1 MKVKK
6 YVTQSIAMLMCVVV
20 LSLSIGGNFCF
31 YNNIAK
37 AHAADPFT
45 ITMGS
50 LALEEIIM
58 GIAIAVLGADVAYQY
73 RDEILDAYKEFS
85 KNGNNLYAGQN
96 LFEVY
101 SNGEHS
107 VRTWDEYEEIL
118 KGMGSTASEVFDD
131 YKEKFNNVYVKPSK
145 EYLQY
150 VADFYTNIFNNAKSD
165 DGIIDVTGTGYI
177 TGLSEYLSQ
186 KYFTSYQINSA
197 GNYIYSGDF
206 ISYVSTYTS
215 NGEKRHRDVIVNYGS
230 CNYKYPMVAYKASDG
245 VNGFSIG
252 CLGVSGKSVV
262 YPIYANTISNGSYV
276 EHDYGPSENLNSTE
290 SGSVSNDM
298 GYLYGWSSSFTK
310 GTTFWGITSCPL
322 FNNKTDAQNAIK
334 TGDFSK
340 ALNFKI
346 SLDSI
351 AVTGDDIP
359 TVGNWEELWERLKNP
374 DLPWWFLNPDALPG
388 TNAVDLPWFDVAGL
402 HDWANDIPDIKDG
415 IIDTAP
421 DIPWTDVW
429 DKVIDIPDVIIPEI
443 DFPYPGVQD
452 PSIPKVDDP
461 TKPGVYDP
469 STDKPIDLTDE
480 MEGIAD
486 YVPTLADSFTDLG
499 NGLKTKFPFSIPW
512 DIHYILSGLASAP
525 KAPRFELPLKVERY
539 GIDETI
545 VVDMA
550 RFQVLSDLSRSIF
563 SLLFAMVLINLTIK
577 VIGSL
582 KEE

>member
-6 YVTQSIAMLMCVVV
+6 YITQSIAMLMCVVV
-20 LSLSIGGNFCF
+20 LSFSIGGNFCF
-31 YNNIAK
+31 YNNISK

-101 SNGEHS
+101 SNGERS

-118 KGMGSTASEVFDD
+118 KGIGSTASETFDD
-131 YKEKFNNVYVKPSK
+131 YKDKFNNVYVRPAK

-150 VADFYTNIFNNAKSD
+150 VADFYTDLFTGSPVVGDATYI
-165 DGIIDVTGTGYI
+165 DGLAEYLKQEYFDSSIIDSMVSGDSYLIKSYVSDYYQCPSCKSTTISTYQLELNATGIYAYYKWGTDSYGKSNYSLYTWKTGSHYI
-177 TGLSEYLSQ
+177 DTSILATQIFPCCGYTRKTNGYTLKGFIATLNIP
-186 KYFTSYQINSA
+186 YFTSIDA
-197 GNYIYSGDF
+197 MDLF
-206 ISYVSTYTS
+206 LKT
-215 NGEKRHRDVIVNYGS
+215 GEGYENAL
-230 CNYKYPMVAYKASDG
+230 NYKTA
-245 VNGFSIG
+245 
-252 CLGVSGKSVV
+252 L
-262 YPIYANTISNGSYV
+262 
-276 EHDYGPSENLNSTE
+276 
-290 SGSVSNDM
+290 
-298 GYLYGWSSSFTK
+298 
-310 GTTFWGITSCPL
+310 
-322 FNNKTDAQNAIK
+322 DA
-334 TGDFSK
+334 
-340 ALNFKI
+340 
-346 SLDSI
+346 I

-402 HDWANDIPDIKDG
+402 HDWANDIPNTRDG
-415 IIDTAP
+415 IIDSNP
-421 DIPWTDVW
+421 DIPWSDVW

-469 STDKPIDLTDE
+469 STDKPIDLTNE

-512 DIHYILSGLASAP
+512 DIHYILSGLATTP

-539 GIDETI
+539 GINETI

>member
-6 YVTQSIAMLMCVVV
+6 YVTQFIAILMCVVV

-37 AHAADPFT
+37 AHAAGTVT
-45 ITMGS
+45 ITLGS
-50 LALEEIIM
+50 LALEEIILS
-58 GIAIAVLGADVAYQY
+58 IAIAVLGAEVAYQY
-73 RDEILDAYKEFS
+73 RDEIIDAFKEYS
-85 KNGNNLYAGQN
+85 ENGSTLYTRNNLMEFY
-96 LFEVY
+96 Y
-101 SNGEHS
+101 NGEYYS
-107 VRTWDEYEEIL
+107 LDWDDYAEML
-118 KGMGSTASEVFDD
+118 KGMGSTASESFDD
-131 YKEKFNNVYVKPSK
+131 YKEKFNNTYVKPAK

-150 VADFYTNIFNNAKSD
+150 VADFYTDLFTGSPVIGDSTYI
-165 DGIIDVTGTGYI
+165 DGLAEYLKQEYFDSSIIDQM
-177 TGLSEYLSQ
+177 LSGETYEL
-186 KYFTSYQINSA
+186 KID
-197 GNYIYSGDF
+197 YIYNNEWCN
-206 ISYVSTYTS
+206 IYTK
-215 NGEKRHRDVIVNYGS
+215 NVRVYGS
-230 CNYKYPMVAYKASDG
+230 CHMENTGFVASYRSTSTAGHECLSLWDSSNPFNININLIWECGHDTHSQLWKNRSNISYHSLTA
-245 VNGFSIG
+245 NIPIFS
-252 CLGVSGKSVV
+252 
-262 YPIYANTISNGSYV
+262 SYV
-276 EHDYGPSENLNSTE
+276 EMDEFL
-290 SGSVSNDM
+290 
-298 GYLYGWSSSFTK
+298 
-310 GTTFWGITSCPL
+310 
-322 FNNKTDAQNAIK
+322 K
-334 TGDFSK
+334 TGEGLEN
-340 ALNFKI
+340 ALNYKTA
-346 SLDSI
+346 LDAI

-402 HDWANDIPDIKDG
+402 HDWANDIPNVRDG
-415 IIDTAP
+415 IIDTNP
-421 DIPWTDVW
+421 DIPWSDVW

-461 TKPGVYDP
+461 VKPGVYDP
-469 STDKPIDLTDE
+469 STDKPLDLTDE

-512 DIHYILSGLASAP
+512 DIHYILSGLATTP

-563 SLLFAMVLINLTIK
+563 SLLFAVVLINLTIK

>member
-6 YVTQSIAMLMCVVV
+6 YITQSIAMLMCVVV

-31 YNNIAK
+31 YNNITK
-37 AHAADPFT
+37 AHAAGTVT
-45 ITMGS
+45 ITLGS
-50 LALEEIIM
+50 LALEEIILS
-58 GIAIAVLGADVAYQY
+58 IAIAVLGAEVAYQY
-73 RDEILDAYKEFS
+73 RDEIIDAFKEYS
-85 KNGNNLYAGQN
+85 ENGSTLYTRNNLMEFY
-96 LFEVY
+96 Y
-101 SNGEHS
+101 NGEYYS
-107 VRTWDEYEEIL
+107 LDWDDYAEML
-118 KGMGSTASEVFDD
+118 KSMGSNASESFDD
-131 YKEKFNNVYVKPSK
+131 YKDKFNNTYVKPVK

-150 VADFYTNIFNNAKSD
+150 VADFYTDLFTGSSAVGDATYIDGLAEYLKQEYFDSSIIDKMVSGESYQLKFSTAMNKMFTCKTHNTSCHITHFADCEVNGFYAAYFTTSGANASCTLEIR
-165 DGIIDVTGTGYI
+165 GIIDGQNKKFTGY
-177 TGLSEYLSQ
+177 TGL
-186 KYFTSYQINSA
+186 
-197 GNYIYSGDF
+197 
-206 ISYVSTYTS
+206 
-215 NGEKRHRDVIVNYGS
+215 
-230 CNYKYPMVAYKASDG
+230 
-245 VNGFSIG
+245 
-252 CLGVSGKSVV
+252 
-262 YPIYANTISNGSYV
+262 
-276 EHDYGPSENLNSTE
+276 
-290 SGSVSNDM
+290 
-298 GYLYGWSSSFTK
+298 
-310 GTTFWGITSCPL
+310 TSCGDVVTWSVINYDSMCTNLPL
-322 FNNKTDAQNAIK
+322 FSSYSELLNFLQTGEGWENAINK
-334 TGDFSK
+334 K
-340 ALNFKI
+340 IAL
-346 SLDSI
+346 DTI

-402 HDWANDIPDIKDG
+402 HDWANDIPNVRDG
-415 IIDTAP
+415 IIDTNP

-443 DFPYPGVQD
+443 DFPYPGIHD

-461 TKPGVYDP
+461 VKPGVYDP
-469 STDKPIDLTDE
+469 STDKPLDLTDE

-512 DIHYILSGLASAP
+512 DIHYILSGLATTP

-563 SLLFAMVLINLTIK
+563 SLLFALALINLTIK

>member
-1 MKVKK
+1 MKVRKIFIQ
-6 YVTQSIAMLMCVVV
+6 TIAMLMCVVT
-20 LSLSIGGNFCF
+20 LSLSVGGKFCF
-31 YNNIAK
+31 YDNISK
-37 AHAADPFT
+37 TYAADPFT

-58 GIAIAVLGADVAYQY
+58 GIAIAVLGAEVAYQY

-118 KGMGSTASEVFDD
+118 KGMGVTASEAFDD
-131 YKEKFNNVYVKPSK
+131 YKEKFNNVYIKPSK

-150 VADFYTNIFNNAKSD
+150 VADFYTDLFTGSPAVGDATYIDGLTELLQQVYIYPDDVQSIISTSEPYNYQGHFLIQGKYIHPYYADQSYYQMLQYDFDFTSNDRISCYVTLKNDSNNDLLYSVGFYGIGTNKNLGYYDISMNYTELRDGKVNHQKTDKISSFHKYQDSQFTNMMVSNVCNIPIFGSSD
-165 DGIIDVTGTGYI
+165 DAFNFAKTGQGI
-177 TGLSEYLSQ
+177 E
-186 KYFTSYQINSA
+186 
-197 GNYIYSGDF
+197 
-206 ISYVSTYTS
+206 
-215 NGEKRHRDVIVNYGS
+215 
-230 CNYKYPMVAYKASDG
+230 
-245 VNGFSIG
+245 
-252 CLGVSGKSVV
+252 
-262 YPIYANTISNGSYV
+262 
-276 EHDYGPSENLNSTE
+276 
-290 SGSVSNDM
+290 
-298 GYLYGWSSSFTK
+298 
-310 GTTFWGITSCPL
+310 
-322 FNNKTDAQNAIK
+322 NAINYTK
-334 TGDFSK
+334 SM
-340 ALNFKI
+340 
-346 SLDSI
+346 DSI

-402 HDWANDIPDIKDG
+402 HDWANDIPNTRDG
-415 IIDTAP
+415 IIDSNP
-421 DIPWTDVW
+421 DIPWSDVW

-469 STDKPIDLTDE
+469 STDKPIDLTEE

-512 DIHYILSGLASAP
+512 DIHYILSGLATTP

-563 SLLFAMVLINLTIK
+563 SLLFALALINLTIK
-577 VIGSL
+577 VIGSF